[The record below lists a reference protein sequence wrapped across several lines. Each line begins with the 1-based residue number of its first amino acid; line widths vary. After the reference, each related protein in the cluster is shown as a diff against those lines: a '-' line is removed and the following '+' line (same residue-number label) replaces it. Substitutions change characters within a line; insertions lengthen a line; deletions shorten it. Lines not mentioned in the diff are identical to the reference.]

1 MFRHSVGR
9 ADDGKGIGP
18 AVPVELRRLPDLRA
32 RARLGLREQIS
43 NRALH
48 WLVVF
53 GEWAIR
59 KVRTVELSNAR
70 CQHDKRIHLARRHC
84 AVGHV
89 AFPSLGLG
97 VPADDPFTRVER
109 LALSVNRG
117 AVIKDAAIHW
127 PHPGPLR
134 IKPNAVRSICRITA
148 CSQVALLS
156 VTAAVD
162 PVAASGATI
171 LAQLRESRHLL
182 SRGEGRAVLFGHVSQ
197 KTPVDLTRDTMGV
210 SMVAI
215 VPGEIADRLREC
227 TVFLV

>member
-1 MFRHSVGR
+1 PANRAVAVLKPLALRQRVADFNKSIWHKTYEPRHVAAHGAGLPMFRHSVGR
-9 ADDGKGIGP
+9 ADDGKGIGT
-18 AVPVELRRLPDLRA
+18 AGPVERRRLPELRA

-48 WLVVF
+48 RLVVL

-70 CQHDKRIHLARRHC
+70 CQHDKRIHLTRRHG
-84 AVGHV
+84 AVGDV

-109 LALSVNRG
+109 LALSVNTG
-117 AVIKDAAIHW
+117 AVIKDAASPQ

-134 IKPNAVRSICRITA
+134 IKPNAVRGIGRITA
-148 CSQVALLS
+148 GGQVALLS

-162 PVAASGATI
+162 PVAAS
-171 LAQLRESRHLL
+171 
-182 SRGEGRAVLFGHVSQ
+182 
-197 KTPVDLTRDTMGV
+197 
-210 SMVAI
+210 
-215 VPGEIADRLREC
+215 
-227 TVFLV
+227 